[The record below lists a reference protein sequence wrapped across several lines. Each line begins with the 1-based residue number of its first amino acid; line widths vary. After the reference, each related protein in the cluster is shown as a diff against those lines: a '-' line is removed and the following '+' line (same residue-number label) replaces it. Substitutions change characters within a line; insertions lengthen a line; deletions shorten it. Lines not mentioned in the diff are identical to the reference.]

1 MSGPAVRAF
10 RASILHLL
18 ADPGDGEAGSALE
31 YFEDGLLVTEDG
43 KVARVGPAEPLLA
56 ELVGQDVGQ
65 DAGQEGGEAADPGSA
80 RVSVTDYRGCLLVPG
95 FIDCHVHY
103 PQIDMIASYG
113 EQLLQ
118 WLERYT
124 YPTERRYADRAL
136 ADRVAGDFLDLMLAH
151 GTTSALIFPTVH
163 AASVDALFEAALAR
177 RLRVACGKVLMDR
190 NCPDYLR
197 DTAESGYAES
207 RELLQRWHGR
217 ERLEY
222 AITPRFAPTSS
233 PEQLALAGRL
243 AGEFPEVFVHTHLA
257 ENRDEVAWVAELFP
271 ERSSYLDVY
280 RAAGL
285 LRERAVFA
293 HCLHLQDEDYSLMAE
308 AGGVI
313 AFCPTSNSFMG
324 SGLFDLAR
332 ARGHGIPVG
341 LGTDVG
347 AGTTLSLLGTAAEA
361 YKVLHLQDQMLS
373 PWQALYLATLG
384 AARALAWDDRIGNFE
399 TGKEA
404 DFVVLD
410 PAAGTLQRRRT
421 AAAEDLA
428 ELVFALLMLGD
439 ERCVRAT
446 HVLAE
451 PVRPA

>member
-1 MSGPAVRAF
+1 MSLFFFVCFFFFFKQKTAYE
-10 RASILHLL
+10 ILRS
-18 ADPGDGEAGSALE
+18 DWSS
-31 YFEDGLLVTEDG
+31 
-43 KVARVGPAEPLLA
+43 
-56 ELVGQDVGQ
+56 DVC
-65 DAGQEGGEAADPGSA
+65 S
-80 RVSVTDYRGCLLVPG
+80 S
-95 FIDCHVHY
+95 
-103 PQIDMIASYG
+103 
-113 EQLLQ
+113 
-118 WLERYT
+118 
-124 YPTERRYADRAL
+124 
-136 ADRVAGDFLDLMLAH
+136 DL
-151 GTTSALIFPTVH
+151 
-163 AASVDALFEAALAR
+163 
-177 RLRVACGKVLMDR
+177 
-190 NCPDYLR
+190 
-197 DTAESGYAES
+197 TAESGYAES
-207 RELLQRWHGR
+207 RELLERWHGR

-243 AGEFPEVFVHTHLA
+243 AGEFPEAFVHTHLA
-257 ENRDEVAWVAELFP
+257 ESREEVAWVAELFQG
-271 ERSSYLDVY
+271 RRSYLDVY

-293 HCLHLQDEDYSLMAE
+293 HCLHLEDEDYPLMA
-308 AGGVI
+308 ASGGAI

-410 PAAGTLQRRRT
+410 PAAGTLLRRRT

-428 ELVFALLMLGD
+428 ELLFALLMLGD

-446 HVLAE
+446 HVLGE
-451 PVRPA
+451 PVRPP

>member
-18 ADPGDGEAGSALE
+18 ADPGDGDGDSALE

-56 ELVGQDVGQ
+56 QLGDQ
-65 DAGQEGGEAADPGSA
+65 GGDPA
-80 RVSVTDYRGCLLVPG
+80 SVTDYSGCLLTPG

-103 PQIDMIASYG
+103 PQIDMVASYG

-124 YPTERRYADRAL
+124 YPTERRYADRAV

-207 RELLQRWHGR
+207 RELLERWHGTQ
-217 ERLEY
+217 RLEY

-243 AGEFPEVFVHTHLA
+243 AGEFPEAFVHTHLA
-257 ENRDEVAWVAELFP
+257 ESREEVAWVAELFQG
-271 ERSSYLDVY
+271 RRSYLDVY

-293 HCLHLQDEDYSLMAE
+293 HCLHLEDEDYPLMA
-308 AGGVI
+308 ASGGAI

-341 LGTDVG
+341 LGTDIG

-373 PWQALYLATLG
+373 PWQAMYLATLG
-384 AARALAWDDRIGNFE
+384 AARALSWDERIGNFE

-410 PAAGTLQRRRT
+410 PAAGSLQRRRT
-421 AAAEDLA
+421 AAAEDFA

-446 HVLAE
+446 HILGE
-451 PVRPA
+451 PVRPV

>member
-1 MSGPAVRAF
+1 MSGPAVCAF

-18 ADPGDGEAGSALE
+18 ADPGDGDAGSALQ

-43 KVARVGPAEPLLA
+43 KVADVGPAEPLLA
-56 ELVGQDVGQ
+56 QLGN
-65 DAGQEGGEAADPGSA
+65 AGTGGSGGPI
-80 RVSVTDYRGCLLVPG
+80 SVTDYSGCLLVPG

-103 PQIDMIASYG
+103 PQIDMVASYG

-136 ADRVAGDFLDLMLAH
+136 ADRVAGEFLDLMLAH

-163 AASVDALFEAALAR
+163 PASVDALFEAALSR

-190 NCPDYLR
+190 NCPADLR
-197 DTAESGYAES
+197 DGSERGYAEN
-207 RELLQRWHGR
+207 RQLLERWHGR

-233 PEQLALAGRL
+233 PQQLAQAGRL
-243 AGEFPEVFVHTHLA
+243 AAEFPDVFVHTHLA

-280 RAAGL
+280 RHAGL

-293 HCLHLQDEDYSLMAE
+293 HCLHLEDDDYPLMAE
-308 AGGVI
+308 SGSAI

-332 ARGHGIPVG
+332 ARRHGIPVG
-341 LGTDVG
+341 LGTDIG

-361 YKVLHLQDQMLS
+361 YKVLHLRGQTLS
-373 PWQALYLATLG
+373 AWQALYLATLG

-399 TGKEA
+399 PGKEA

-421 AAAEDLA
+421 AAAQDLA
-428 ELVFALLMLGD
+428 ELVFAVLMLGD

-446 HVLAE
+446 HVLADR
-451 PVRPA
+451 VQPA

>member
-18 ADPGDGEAGSALE
+18 ADPGDGDGDSALE

-56 ELVGQDVGQ
+56 QLGDQ
-65 DAGQEGGEAADPGSA
+65 GGDPA
-80 RVSVTDYRGCLLVPG
+80 SVTDYSGCLLTPG

-103 PQIDMIASYG
+103 PQIDMVASYG

-124 YPTERRYADRAL
+124 YPTERRYADRAF
-136 ADRVAGDFLDLMLAH
+136 ADRVAGDFLNLMLAH

-207 RELLQRWHGR
+207 RELLERWHGTQ
-217 ERLEY
+217 RLEY

-243 AGEFPEVFVHTHLA
+243 AGEFPEAFVHTHLA
-257 ENRDEVAWVAELFP
+257 ESREEVAWVAELFQG
-271 ERSSYLDVY
+271 RRSYLDVY

-293 HCLHLQDEDYSLMAE
+293 HCLHLEDEDYPLMA
-308 AGGVI
+308 ASGGAI

-341 LGTDVG
+341 LGTDIG

-373 PWQALYLATLG
+373 PWQAMYLATLG
-384 AARALAWDDRIGNFE
+384 AARALSWDERIGNFE

-410 PAAGTLQRRRT
+410 PAAGSLQRRRT
-421 AAAEDLA
+421 AAAEDFA

-446 HVLAE
+446 HILGE
-451 PVRPA
+451 PVRPV

>member
-18 ADPGDGEAGSALE
+18 ADPGDGDGDSALE

-56 ELVGQDVGQ
+56 QLGDQ
-65 DAGQEGGEAADPGSA
+65 GGDPA
-80 RVSVTDYRGCLLVPG
+80 SVTDYSGCLLTPG

-103 PQIDMIASYG
+103 PQIDMVASYG

-163 AASVDALFEAALAR
+163 ATSVDALFEAALAR

-207 RELLQRWHGR
+207 RELLERWHGTQ
-217 ERLEY
+217 RLEY

-243 AGEFPEVFVHTHLA
+243 AGEFPEAFVHTHLA
-257 ENRDEVAWVAELFP
+257 ESREEVAWVAELFQG
-271 ERSSYLDVY
+271 RRSYLDVY

-293 HCLHLQDEDYSLMAE
+293 HCLHLEDEDYPLMA
-308 AGGVI
+308 ASGGAI

-341 LGTDVG
+341 LGTDIG

-373 PWQALYLATLG
+373 PWQAMYLATLG
-384 AARALAWDDRIGNFE
+384 AARALSWDERIGNFE

-410 PAAGTLQRRRT
+410 PAAGSLQRRRT
-421 AAAEDLA
+421 AAAEDFA

-446 HVLAE
+446 HILGE
-451 PVRPA
+451 PVRPV

>member
-10 RASILHLL
+10 RASIVHLL
-18 ADPGDGEAGSALE
+18 TDPGDGDAGSALE

-56 ELVGQDVGQ
+56 ELINQ
-65 DAGQEGGEAADPGSA
+65 GGDP
-80 RVSVTDYRGCLLVPG
+80 VSVTDYSGCLLVPG

-103 PQIDMIASYG
+103 PQIDMVASYG

-136 ADRVAGDFLDLMLAH
+136 ADSVAGDFLDLMLAH

-190 NCPDYLR
+190 NCPDYLQ
-197 DTAESGYAES
+197 DTAESGYAGS
-207 RELLQRWHGR
+207 RELLERWHGT

-243 AGEFPEVFVHTHLA
+243 AEEFPEVFVHTHLA

-271 ERSSYLDVY
+271 DRSSYLDVY

-293 HCLHLQDEDYSLMAE
+293 HCLHLEDDDYPLMA
-308 AGGVI
+308 ASGGAI

-332 ARGHGIPVG
+332 ARSHGIPVG
-341 LGTDVG
+341 LGTDIG

-361 YKVLHLQDQMLS
+361 YKVLHLRGQMLS

-399 TGKEA
+399 AGKEA

-428 ELVFALLMLGD
+428 ELLFALLMLGD

-446 HVLAE
+446 HILGE

>member
-18 ADPGDGEAGSALE
+18 ADPGDGDGDSALE

-56 ELVGQDVGQ
+56 QLGDQ
-65 DAGQEGGEAADPGSA
+65 GGDPA
-80 RVSVTDYRGCLLVPG
+80 SVTDYSGCLLTPG

-103 PQIDMIASYG
+103 PQIDMVASYG

-124 YPTERRYADRAL
+124 YPTERRYADRAF

-207 RELLQRWHGR
+207 RELLERWHGTQ
-217 ERLEY
+217 RLEY

-243 AGEFPEVFVHTHLA
+243 AGEFPEAFVHTHLA
-257 ENRDEVAWVAELFP
+257 ESREEVAWVAELFQG
-271 ERSSYLDVY
+271 RRSYLDVY

-293 HCLHLQDEDYSLMAE
+293 HCLHLEDEDYPLMA
-308 AGGVI
+308 ASGGAI

-341 LGTDVG
+341 LGTDIG

-373 PWQALYLATLG
+373 PWQAMYLATLG
-384 AARALAWDDRIGNFE
+384 AARALSWDERIGNFE

-410 PAAGTLQRRRT
+410 PAAGSLQRRRT
-421 AAAEDLA
+421 AAAEDFA

-446 HVLAE
+446 HILGE
-451 PVRPA
+451 PVRPV

>member
-18 ADPGDGEAGSALE
+18 ADPGDGDAGAALE
-31 YFEDGLLVTEDG
+31 VFEDGLLVTEDG

-56 ELVGQDVGQ
+56 ELGDQGDGQ
-65 DAGQEGGEAADPGSA
+65 GGDQ
-80 RVSVTDYRGCLLVPG
+80 VSVTDYSGCLLVPG

-103 PQIDMIASYG
+103 PQIDMVASWG

-124 YPTERRYADRAL
+124 YPTERRYTDRAL
-136 ADRVAGDFLDLMLAH
+136 ADRVAGEFLDLMLAH

-163 AASVDALFEAALAR
+163 AASADALFEAALAR

-190 NCPDYLR
+190 NCPADLR
-197 DTAESGYAES
+197 DTADSGYAES

-233 PEQLALAGRL
+233 PQQLALAGRL
-243 AGEFPEVFVHTHLA
+243 AGEFPDVFVHTHLA
-257 ENRDEVAWVAELFP
+257 ENRDEVAWVANLFP
-271 ERSSYLDVY
+271 DRSSYLDVY

-285 LRERAVFA
+285 LRERTVFA
-293 HCLHLQDEDYSLMAE
+293 HCLHLEDEDYPLMAE
-308 AGGVI
+308 AGGAI

-332 ARGHGIPVG
+332 ARSHGIPVG
-341 LGTDVG
+341 LGTDIG

-361 YKVLHLQDQMLS
+361 YKVLHLQGQMLS

-399 TGKEA
+399 PGKEA

-421 AAAEDLA
+421 AVAEDLA
-428 ELVFALLMLGD
+428 ELVFALLMFGD
-439 ERCVRAT
+439 ERCIRAT
-446 HVLAE
+446 HILAE
-451 PVRPA
+451 PVRPY

>member
-18 ADPGDGEAGSALE
+18 ADPGDGDGDSALE

-56 ELVGQDVGQ
+56 QLGDQ
-65 DAGQEGGEAADPGSA
+65 GGDPA
-80 RVSVTDYRGCLLVPG
+80 SVTDYSGCLLTPG

-103 PQIDMIASYG
+103 PQIDMVASYG

-124 YPTERRYADRAL
+124 YPTERRYADRAV

-207 RELLQRWHGR
+207 RELLERWHGR

-243 AGEFPEVFVHTHLA
+243 AGEFPEAFVHTHLA
-257 ENRDEVAWVAELFP
+257 ESREEVAWVAELFQG
-271 ERSSYLDVY
+271 RRSYLDVY

-293 HCLHLQDEDYSLMAE
+293 HCLHLEDEDYPLMA
-308 AGGVI
+308 ASGGAI

-341 LGTDVG
+341 LGTDIG

-373 PWQALYLATLG
+373 PWQAMYLATLG
-384 AARALAWDDRIGNFE
+384 AARALSWDERIGNFE

-410 PAAGTLQRRRT
+410 PAAGSLQRRRT
-421 AAAEDLA
+421 AAAEDFA

-446 HVLAE
+446 HILGE
-451 PVRPA
+451 PVRPV